1 MSSSLMNIQSL
12 DQKLASASAVA
23 PAAPDMQPLQAT
35 EGQNVQRQILH
46 NKFLEARTNFA
57 SPTDNLMSPCTAK
70 LQAHKKKHYTKTKP
84 QLLRFGNLA
93 TSTTADKENAAEKPS
108 RFANS
113 GVFGL

>member
-1 MSSSLMNIQSL
+1 MSSFASTQSTEK
-12 DQKLASASAVA
+12 KLSDSA
-23 PAAPDMQPLQAT
+23 QNQLPLHVS

-93 TSTTADKENAAEKPS
+93 AVAAAGKENSSERPS

-113 GVFGL
+113 GIFGS